1 MSFQLLFLIVVAGLF
16 GPLLSGS
23 RRLSIPLV
31 VGEIIAGIVI
41 GNSGLHWIDPS
52 DPTLLFLSM
61 VGFAMLLFMVGAK
74 LPLRDPELRSAI
86 RTGAL
91 ATALSFAISVPVGFA
106 LAYLTRI
113 PSPGLF
119 LLLCACSSTS
129 TVMPILLERK
139 LGGRTVVLTTAW
151 IVISD
156 ITAMV
161 ALPLV
166 MATGGT
172 FSIALG
178 AVIITAVAVGCL
190 IAMKFF
196 RTSTKGD
203 RLRELSKQRGW
214 ALDLRLSLAILF
226 GLAWLATSFG
236 TSVVVAG
243 FAAGA
248 VAALVGQPKRF
259 YKQLIGIA
267 EGLFVPLFFVHLGAR
282 INVAD
287 MFGSM
292 QNLTLMLLIA
302 ISTVAVH
309 LMVAKLVGLPRAAG
323 LTASAQ
329 MGLPAAV
336 VAIGLSAGFL
346 NPGQGAAVIAAAL
359 LSVLGCSLGTA
370 KLVGAPGTTIV
381 ADEKPVE
388 PKPDNQSDSDD

>member
-41 GNSGLHWIDPS
+41 GNSGFGWIDPS
-52 DPTLLFLSM
+52 DPTLLFLST
-61 VGFAMLLFMVGAK
+61 VGFAMLLFTVGAK
-74 LPLRDPELRSAI
+74 LPLRDPELHSAI
-86 RTGAL
+86 RTGL
-91 ATALSFAISVPVGFA
+91 VATALSFAVSIPVGYA
-106 LAYLTRI
+106 LAYLTQI
-113 PSPGLF
+113 HSPGLF

-129 TVMPILLERK
+129 TVMPMLLERK
-139 LGGRTVVLTTAW
+139 LAGRTIVLTTAW

-156 ITAMV
+156 ISAMV

-166 MATGGT
+166 MSTGGT
-172 FSIALG
+172 LSVALG
-178 AVIITAVAVGCL
+178 AVVITAVAVGCL

-196 RTSTKGD
+196 RTSTKGE

-282 INVAD
+282 INVTD

-292 QNLTLMLLIA
+292 QNVTLMLLIA
-302 ISTVAVH
+302 MSTVVVH
-309 LMVAKLVGLPRAAG
+309 VTVAKLIGLPRAAG

-336 VAIGLSAGFL
+336 VAVGLSAGFL

-359 LSVLGCSLGTA
+359 LSVLGCSFGTA
-370 KLVGAPGTTIV
+370 RLVGAPGTNI
-381 ADEKPVE
+381 AEPGQQVE
-388 PKPDNQSDSDD
+388 PKASEEADSDD